1 MDMLNVKEIAE
12 RLDKSLGDVSIN
24 VFGKI
29 DSTNLEAKRFAAEK
43 GNERAVFIA
52 ESQTLGRGRF
62 GRSFFS
68 PEGCGIYMSILLP
81 IAAEKIADITLM
93 TPAAAVA
100 VCEAMEEVCGKEPQ
114 IKWVND
120 IYIGGRKVCGILAE
134 AVTDPKRGVISHV
147 VIGMGINF
155 RDSGDLPEE
164 LREIVGTLF
173 GKEDTRIS
181 RNELAAAVINEL
193 LLMLPSISDRRFLKG
208 YRSRSMLTGQ
218 EVVFAKGDKK
228 HTAIAEDIDDNG
240 ALVVRFEDGS
250 VEALSSGE
258 VSVRAAASAASLPFP
273 SGSR

>member
-1 MDMLNVKEIAE
+1 MDMLIEKEIAK
-12 RLDKSLGDVSIN
+12 RLDKSLSDVSIN
-24 VFGKI
+24 VFGET

-43 GNERAVFIA
+43 SGERAVFLA

-81 IAAEKIADITLM
+81 IATEKIADITLM

-100 VCEAMEEVCGKEPQ
+100 VCEAMEKVCGKDPL

-120 IYIGGRKVCGILAE
+120 LYLDGKKVCGILAE
-134 AVTDPKRGVISHV
+134 AVSDPKRGVISHV

-155 RDSGDLPEE
+155 KDSGELPEE

-173 GKEDTRIS
+173 GEENTQIS

-193 LLMLPSISDRRFLKG
+193 LLMLPSISDRRFLAG

-218 EVVFAKGDKK
+218 EVVFARGDKK
-228 HTAIAEDIDDNG
+228 YTAIAEDIDDNG
-240 ALVVRFEDGS
+240 ALVVRFEDGRTES
-250 VEALSSGE
+250 LSSGE
-258 VSVRAAASAASLPFP
+258 VSVRTAASAASLPFP
-273 SGSR
+273 NGNR

>member
-1 MDMLNVKEIAE
+1 MDMLNVKEIAK
-12 RLDKSLGDVSIN
+12 RLDKSLSDVSIK
-24 VFGKI
+24 VFGET

-43 GNERAVFIA
+43 SGERAVFLA
-52 ESQTLGRGRF
+52 ASQTLGRGRF

-81 IAAEKIADITLM
+81 IATEKIADITLM

-100 VCEAMEEVCGKEPQ
+100 VCEAMEKVCGKNPL

-120 IYIGGRKVCGILAE
+120 LYLDGKKVCGILAE
-134 AVTDPKRGVISHV
+134 AVSDPKRGVISHV

-155 RDSGDLPEE
+155 KDSGELPEE

-173 GKEDTRIS
+173 GEENTQIS

-193 LLMLPSISDRRFLKG
+193 LLMLPSISDRRFLEG

-218 EVVFAKGDKK
+218 EVVFARGDKK
-228 HTAIAEDIDDNG
+228 YTAIAEDIDDNG
-240 ALVVRFEDGS
+240 ALVVRFEDGRT
-250 VEALSSGE
+250 EALSSGE
-258 VSVRAAASAASLPFP
+258 VSVRTAASAASLPFP
-273 SGSR
+273 NGNR

>member
-12 RLDKSLGDVSIN
+12 RLDKSLGDVSIK
-24 VFGKI
+24 VFGEI

-43 GNERAVFIA
+43 GNNRAVFIA

-100 VCEAMEEVCGKEPQ
+100 VCEAMEKVCGKEPQ

-120 IYIGGRKVCGILAE
+120 IYIGGKKVCGILAE

-173 GKEDTRIS
+173 GKEDTEIS

-193 LLMLPSISDRRFLKG
+193 LLMLPNISDRRFLKG

-218 EVVFAKGDKK
+218 EVVFARGDKK